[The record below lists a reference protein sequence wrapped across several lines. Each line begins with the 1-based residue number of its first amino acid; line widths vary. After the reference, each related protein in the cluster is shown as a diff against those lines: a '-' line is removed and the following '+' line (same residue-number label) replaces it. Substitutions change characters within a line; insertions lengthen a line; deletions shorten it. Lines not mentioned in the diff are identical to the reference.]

1 MLLFLVLLDARL
13 YCFNAISIKQGT
25 DAFKALLV
33 QLNKEKK
40 RKTKQ
45 QKEELLEVNKWLDSP

>member
-13 YCFNAISIKQGT
+13 YGFNAISIKQRT

>member
-13 YCFNAISIKQGT
+13 YGFNAISIKQGT